1 MKLFAKYNRI
11 NVVSTIIIFLLGS
24 IAFTLLLRYVI
35 FKQIDE
41 DLRIEKN
48 EILTYVQRYDRFPL
62 LVEVHDQYTTYAIIS
77 KPFNNG
83 DKIFDEEAYNKHTHE
98 KELRRTIAFVININ
112 NVWYRVQVSKSLK
125 GTDELVQTIIAITI
139 AIILLILGVTFFINR
154 IMLKRLWQPFYSTLQ
169 TLQQFDLNNGSN
181 IHFIETS
188 IDEFSYLNTTLE
200 TALAKAQADYK
211 TLKEFTENASHELQ
225 TPLAVIRSKLDILIQ
240 NEKLSEGESQA
251 IQSAYHSLQGLNKLN
266 QSLLLLAKIENKQ
279 FNEVREINL
288 KPLLQNKAVEFSEL
302 WKSRNIKIAIN
313 LSDKIIKGNAHL
325 IEVLLNNLLSNAT
338 KHNVINGAIQI
349 LLDDTLQVVN
359 TGRPQ
364 PLDKEQLFKRFSKQ
378 TTFTEDHGLGLSII
392 WQICIASGFSC
403 TYNFIAPDKHSFTI
417 AW

>member
-24 IAFTLLLRYVI
+24 IAFALLLRYVI

-48 EILTYVQRYDRFPL
+48 EILTYVKRYDHLPL
-62 LVEVHDQYTTYAIIS
+62 PVEVHDQYITYTIID
-77 KPFNNG
+77 KPV
-83 DKIFDEEAYNKHTHE
+83 DAADRIFDKKVYNKHEHE
-98 KELRRTIAFVININ
+98 EELRRTIEFDIHVNK
-112 NVWYRVQVSKSLK
+112 VWYRINVSKSLE
-125 GTDELVQTIIAITI
+125 GTDDLIQTIIAITI
-139 AIILLILGVTFFINR
+139 AIILLILVVTFLINR
-154 IMLKRLWQPFYSTLQ
+154 IVLKRLWRPFYNTLQ
-169 TLQQFDLNNGSN
+169 TLQQFNLSESGN
-181 IHFIETS
+181 INFTKTR
-188 IDEFSYLNTTLE
+188 IDEFSYLNATLE
-200 TALAKAQADYK
+200 TALAKAKADYK

-266 QSLLLLAKIENKQ
+266 QSLLLLTKIENNQ
-279 FNEVREINL
+279 FNEVAEINL
-288 KPLLQNKAVEFSEL
+288 KPLLQNKAAEFSEL
-302 WKSRNIKIAIN
+302 WKSRNIKTAIN
-313 LSDKIIKGNAHL
+313 LSDKIVKGNAHL

-338 KHNVINGAIQI
+338 KHNVSHGSIQI

-378 TTFTEDHGLGLSII
+378 TTFAEDHGLGLSII